1 MEAIQFEKIFGDKKH
16 LRKRYERAMEKTH
29 DAPEEIAASWIQ
41 FEREEGDL
49 VWVNKVFF
57 TLVFTLNIFY

>member
-49 VWVNKVFF
+49 VWVN
-57 TLVFTLNIFY
+57 